1 MQTASKLPYRYTD
14 KELRKLLKSLTVLI
28 DTREQ
33 KADHIIQYLD
43 KKKISYK
50 NKKLDY
56 GDYSFML
63 PKEPELGIMRD
74 IYFNDEIAVERK
86 RSLNE
91 VSQNFCQGRTQFEN
105 ELIRSKDGKMVL
117 LIENV
122 EGYGNIIK
130 HNYRTDYKPK
140 SYIGTLH
147 AFRAR
152 YDIEV
157 TFVDPVYSGNFIY
170 YTFYY
175 WLREYLK

>member
-1 MQTASKLPYRYTD
+1 
-14 KELRKLLKSLTVLI
+14 
-28 DTREQ
+28 
-33 KADHIIQYLD
+33 
-43 KKKISYK
+43 
-50 NKKLDY
+50 
-56 GDYSFML
+56 
-63 PKEPELGIMRD
+63 
-74 IYFNDEIAVERK
+74 
-86 RSLNE
+86 
-91 VSQNFCQGRTQFEN
+91 
-105 ELIRSKDGKMVL
+105 MVL